1 MTKKQDSAP
10 KAKPETLRVDDIA
23 VAQWNTHGDPK
34 KDPDFDGLVASM
46 RENGLVQR
54 ITVRHDLLAELDD
67 ETHYEL
73 IDGHRRLAA
82 AKALGWKE
90 IAADVVN
97 ADDETAQLMTA
108 TANLQRTENDPIL
121 EADLIKKLR
130 DAGLTVKDIAAK
142 LGKDEGY
149 IYRRSRLVN
158 LTESWRKAAYAEG
171 SEATV
176 AQLEDIAQF
185 EPATQNEVF
194 AEVAASEGSVHFDS
208 FYVVKRAFN
217 NKMHRLAG
225 APFDTGDCA
234 ACPYNTGCKRM
245 LFEEMD
251 EIGDDARCE
260 KDGCFAEKWNAA
272 VDAKI
277 EKLRKKGLKVGFK
290 ERKYDI
296 PDSWSL
302 TERRTKDHTE
312 PWSYMEGSL
321 KMLAW
326 GRPSAAK
333 EDAKDAL
340 TEEERE
346 AIRRVKKAH
355 KAWKQNRTAAYD
367 KVRKALGDVD
377 TRRRYFRAVIPTE
390 EFRDWAERYLER
402 AAGFSDYIFD
412 GFCQE
417 MRRMTNAAT
426 LAEWNVELTDE
437 ELSAVTS
444 EDPANAKEVE

>member
-23 VAQWNTHGDPK
+23 IAQWNTHGDPK

-54 ITVRHDLLAELDD
+54 ITVRHDLLAETDD

-97 ADDETAQLMTA
+97 ADDEQAQLMTA

-149 IYRRSRLVN
+149 IYRRARLVN
-158 LTESWRKAAYAEG
+158 LTECWRKAAYAEG

-185 EPATQNEVF
+185 EPDTQDEAYRDLADDDGNVDFDDFWQIENAF
-194 AEVAASEGSVHFDS
+194 A
-208 FYVVKRAFN
+208 RM
-217 NKMHRLAG
+217 MHRLEK
-225 APFDTGDCA
+225 APFDPAECA
-234 ACPYNTGCKRM
+234 ACPFNTGCKRM

-251 EIGDDARCE
+251 EVGEDARCE
-260 KDGCFAEKWNAA
+260 KPECFNAKWNAA
-272 VDAKI
+272 VDQQI
-277 EKLRKKGLKVGFK
+277 EKLKKKGLKVGFK

-302 TERRTKDHTE
+302 AERKTKTNTE
-312 PWSYMEGSL
+312 PWVYMDGGL
-321 KMLAW
+321 KHLAW
-326 GRPSAAK
+326 GRPSQAK
-333 EDAKDAL
+333 KDAKSAMTEEEKAREKAEKRSRKLVKSAREKLRGDMRQHFKEADLTRDEYERLAAARLKREIRRGTWYTDDFVDDYAKTVDSAL
-340 TEEERE
+340 ACLEPEERE
-346 AIRRVKKAH
+346 A
-355 KAWKQNRTAAYD
+355 W
-367 KVRKALGDVD
+367 
-377 TRRRYFRAVIPTE
+377 TE
-390 EFRDWAERYLER
+390 
-402 AAGFSDYIFD
+402 
-412 GFCQE
+412 
-417 MRRMTNAAT
+417 AT
-426 LAEWNVELTDE
+426 KGEEADDE
-437 ELSAVTS
+437 A
-444 EDPANAKEVE
+444 